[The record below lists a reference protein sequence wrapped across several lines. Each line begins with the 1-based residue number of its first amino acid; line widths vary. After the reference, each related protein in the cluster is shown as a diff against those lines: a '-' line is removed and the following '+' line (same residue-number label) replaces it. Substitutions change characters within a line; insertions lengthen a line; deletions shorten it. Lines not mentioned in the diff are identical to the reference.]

1 MRDERCWRGRAAMVG
16 AAISCLL
23 GPGLSFVTTLPSPRG
38 TTDGPPPRH
47 RTALASSN
55 SAPSAAEAVH
65 SVFLESVLETTTR
78 KQVGSIEEAKTELLG
93 RVGFP
98 TDHPGAERPR
108 LEEARVGY
116 LVEVLE
122 GTYTPIHTVDFFN
135 FAAQGEWDLAY
146 TTAAMLPIGP
156 RLTANQLFQRIEPG
170 EGLKGNLTNII
181 MWTLKDEGID
191 GRLEVDCDYSFDP
204 RGRMNTSLRKHLL
217 LPDGK
222 MPRDPQGLIQVL
234 RRAMPYE
241 LFDPDGH
248 ALETTFLDDT
258 LRIVKLRGPKFEG
271 LINIFARRATAKDSA
286 TDAEAASETDP
297 EAGAASAES

>member
-1 MRDERCWRGRAAMVG
+1 M
-16 AAISCLL
+16 
-23 GPGLSFVTTLPSPRG
+23 
-38 TTDGPPPRH
+38 
-47 RTALASSN
+47 ALASSTPA
-55 SAPSAAEAVH
+55 SSVAETVH

-98 TDHPGAERPR
+98 TEHPGAERPR

-122 GTYTPIHTVDFFN
+122 GTYKPIHTVGFFN

-146 TTAAMLPIGP
+146 TSAAMVPIGP
-156 RLTANQLFQRIEPG
+156 RLTAHQQFQRIEPG

-181 MWTLKDEGID
+181 TWTLKDEGID
-191 GRLEVDCDYSFDP
+191 GRLEVMCDYSFDP

-217 LPDGK
+217 LPDG
-222 MPRDPQGLIQVL
+222 MPRDPQELVRVL

-241 LFDPDGH
+241 LFDPDDH
-248 ALETTFLDDT
+248 AMETTFLDDT
-258 LRIVKLRGPKFEG
+258 LRIVKHRGPKFEG
-271 LINIFARRATAKDSA
+271 LVNIFARRATAKDST
-286 TDAEAASETDP
+286 TDAEA
-297 EAGAASAES
+297 G